1 MCVRWGVVSA
11 KICFAGP
18 SVSTSRIN
26 ARMYKSDESEASVSK
41 NFPNVPVNITFV
53 PFKLYTLAVGLLWNA
68 AQNEPAASKI
78 IRLVKDQLFS
88 IRAPGSSDRTVTRT
102 HPSLDSR

>member
-1 MCVRWGVVSA
+1 
-11 KICFAGP
+11 
-18 SVSTSRIN
+18 
-26 ARMYKSDESEASVSK
+26 MYKSDEGEASVSE
-41 NFPNVPVNITFV
+41 NLPNVPVNITFV
-53 PFKLYTLAVGLLWNA
+53 PSELYTLAVGPLWNA

-88 IRAPGSSDRTVTRT
+88 IRVPGSSDRTITRT